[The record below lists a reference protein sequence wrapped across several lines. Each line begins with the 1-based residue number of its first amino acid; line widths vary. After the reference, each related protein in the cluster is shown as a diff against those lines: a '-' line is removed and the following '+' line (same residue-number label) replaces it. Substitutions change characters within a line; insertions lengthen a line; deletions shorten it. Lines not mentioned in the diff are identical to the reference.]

1 MGIFDYLKDNF
12 KIYTIEECKKLK
24 NEGAYG
30 FIYITKCKVNGKLYI
45 GQKKFRK
52 GFTTYL
58 GSGIVFTKAVKKYGK
73 ENFERIIL
81 EIAYSHE
88 ELNNFEIKYI
98 SIFDAN
104 EKYNRDL
111 FYNRTLGG
119 DGVCLK
125 GEDNPNYGKHHSEE
139 TRKKISEANKGKDNH
154 MYGKHHSEETRK
166 KISEANK
173 GTNNPN
179 YGKQLS
185 EEVKNKMSEAHK
197 GKHHS
202 EETKERMSEA
212 NKGKKHS
219 EETKEKMSEAN
230 KGKNNP
236 MYGKHHSEEA
246 RERMSK
252 ARKGTKNSQ
261 AKLVVCIFPDGRII
275 KDVCMKELAKELGVS
290 RNLVMS
296 ILQTKQ
302 PYKAPR
308 SYLKPL
314 DGVII
319 MKYEDYLKEQND

>member
-1 MGIFDYLKDNF
+1 MDIFDYMKDNL

-45 GQKKFRK
+45 GQKKFIH

-58 GSGIVFTKAVKKYGK
+58 GSGIVFKQAVEKYGRD
-73 ENFERIIL
+73 NFERIIL
-81 EIAYSHE
+81 EIAYSRE
-88 ELNNFEIKYI
+88 ELNDFEIKYI

-125 GEDNPNYGKHHSEE
+125 GEDNPNYGKSLSEE
-139 TRKKISEANKGKDNH
+139 HKKKLSEVNKGENNPN
-154 MYGKHHSEETRK
+154 YGKHHSEEVRK

-185 EEVKNKMSEAHK
+185 EEIKEKMSESHK

-202 EETKERMSEA
+202 EETK
-212 NKGKKHS
+212 K
-219 EETKEKMSEAN
+219 KMSEAN
-230 KGKNNP
+230 KGK
-236 MYGKHHSEEA
+236 HHSEES
-246 RERMSK
+246 RERMSET
-252 ARKGTKNSQ
+252 RRGTKNSQ
-261 AKLVVCIFPDGRII
+261 AKLVVCIFPNGRII
-275 KDVCMKELAKELGVS
+275 KDICMKELAKELGVS

-296 ILQTKQ
+296 ILQAKQ

-319 MKYEDYLKEQND
+319 MEEKDYLKEQNK